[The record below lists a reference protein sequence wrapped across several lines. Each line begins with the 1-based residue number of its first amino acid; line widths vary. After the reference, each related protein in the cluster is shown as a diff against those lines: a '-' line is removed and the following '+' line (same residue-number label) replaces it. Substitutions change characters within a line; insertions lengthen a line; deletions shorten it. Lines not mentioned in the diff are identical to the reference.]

1 MHSKESSTR
10 VPTQITCKFL
20 DSTAVAV
27 GRRRGRNYRREPHSV
42 NLCIQTLSHPPRE
55 PRGPSV
61 REGAHYR
68 GRKRSVNES
77 SHVASDLSQVSDG
90 QAFLVDRPQIR
101 ARFVP
106 LRTPTAA
113 LPSGICACPPAEDTC
128 RQRGCGPAHPLFQGF
143 PGFPL
148 PERRPDRSSGC
159 LPKCSPPGPRP

>member
-20 DSTAVAV
+20 DSTTVAE

-68 GRKRSVNES
+68 ERNLSVNAMSHLASEES
-77 SHVASDLSQVSDG
+77 QLLGRQGVSSSAPDRS
-90 QAFLVDRPQIR
+90 LVKSRPNGDIR
-101 ARFVP
+101 P
-106 LRTPTAA
+106 PGA
-113 LPSGICACPPAEDTC
+113 LPNVICASRPGSDTC
-128 RQRGCGPAHPLFQGF
+128 RRAGNGP
-143 PGFPL
+143 
-148 PERRPDRSSGC
+148 DSS
-159 LPKCSPPGPRP
+159 P

>member
-20 DSTAVAV
+20 DSTTVAE

-68 GRKRSVNES
+68 QRNLSVNAMSHLASEKSQPTDRQGVSFGAPPSFAGRISTNRRCHPPRSVTQRN
-77 SHVASDLSQVSDG
+77 LC
-90 QAFLVDRPQIR
+90 FPTWIR
-101 ARFVP
+101 
-106 LRTPTAA
+106 
-113 LPSGICACPPAEDTC
+113 
-128 RQRGCGPAHPLFQGF
+128 
-143 PGFPL
+143 
-148 PERRPDRSSGC
+148 
-159 LPKCSPPGPRP
+159 

>member
-1 MHSKESSTR
+1 MSPTNRQIPKYCSPVRRSSACIATPVTARLACVRHAASVQSEPGSNSSLKDFDLQSKSIHRPIAGLLTVQFLDSWYSVNASKDASTR

-68 GRKRSVNES
+68 HRFRAVNAS
-77 SHVASDLSQVSDG
+77 SHFD
-90 QAFLVDRPQIR
+90 
-101 ARFVP
+101 
-106 LRTPTAA
+106 
-113 LPSGICACPPAEDTC
+113 
-128 RQRGCGPAHPLFQGF
+128 
-143 PGFPL
+143 
-148 PERRPDRSSGC
+148 PDFD
-159 LPKCSPPGPRP
+159 